1 MPHVDPGKIMQGPP
15 SLVYAGFEGGASM
28 SQKNLEQARSKYLL
42 DKLTGKLPPELR
54 QGTGKKLQPINAEL
68 QQSQSSFKVPEKEK
82 EQAVSPQVITDLT
95 SENSKKPK
103 KAQKWSDLDK
113 YIELLL
119 DSKSEEETVF
129 VYLVPHN
136 PSDPYDLEVV
146 DFNERDG
153 KDKNGNKYTKNDK
166 YYTLSGKGLT
176 TYINDKPQEF
186 HSLGQW
192 LIERDSYNHIKD
204 LSFFKQFKTWK
215 FMRSWRRNIKM
226 KNKLTSIN
234 KLEENLFMLQ
244 DHFRDHL
251 AKHRSLMLDMSQKRF
266 VDTLTTAE
274 PKTIDQFATA
284 QVNCREEVTKKITEQ
299 SDKARQ
305 NI

>member
-1 MPHVDPGKIMQGPP
+1 M
-15 SLVYAGFEGGASM
+15 
-28 SQKNLEQARSKYLL
+28 
-42 DKLTGKLPPELR
+42 
-54 QGTGKKLQPINAEL
+54 
-68 QQSQSSFKVPEKEK
+68 
-82 EQAVSPQVITDLT
+82 
-95 SENSKKPK
+95 
-103 KAQKWSDLDK
+103 
-113 YIELLL
+113 
-119 DSKSEEETVF
+119 F

-251 AKHRSLMLDMSQKRF
+251 AKHRSLMLDMS
-266 VDTLTTAE
+266 
-274 PKTIDQFATA
+274 
-284 QVNCREEVTKKITEQ
+284 
-299 SDKARQ
+299 
-305 NI
+305 